1 MNSLLAVLLTKVV
14 RESGNLC
21 GIDTTQDIKTILR
34 RVEHEGF
41 SFMTIT
47 LATFFKDLQ
56 KSLDQGY
63 VASDSFRSFNRG
75 KSKLPIFLG
84 GFLRLVFDEGDGRL
98 VDMPDSL
105 EAICAIRSLFQI
117 SGLLKKVELEC
128 TPARVSAALDRYIDN
143 DAFVQS
149 HRVKVTREMRL
160 AVTTM
165 SDWLFGDV
173 FTKVSSDVDREEL
186 RPIHGPGAVVDK
198 LKGNQKFKPRLQ
210 SWPDQLESV
219 FPKGRY
225 AYNSYTNYFL
235 EEAVESGNAVP
246 GAVIPVK
253 VITVPKT
260 LSTPRI
266 IAIESTAMQ
275 YAQQGLHDSFFRHV
289 DRSSIGKIMSWKDQE
304 PNQLLALRGSY
315 PMPEILNRK
324 SLHVGFA
331 TLDLSDASDLV
342 DSQLVRDVFR
352 DYPLLL
358 EAVMAMRSPQAS
370 VLGKVID
377 LSKYASMGSALC
389 FPIESI
395 IFTIL
400 AFIGIRKVYP
410 TIRPENLIKEFSG
423 LVRVY
428 GDDIVVPVRAAQSV
442 VKTLE
447 AYGLRVNNTKSFW
460 TGMYRES
467 CGKEYFAGL
476 DVTIAKVRTELPSTR
491 KPISGQEREIV
502 STVALR
508 NNLYKRGYLEVAS
521 WLDTILDKVLHG
533 HYPIVLDSSPILGR
547 VNSDSLYQV
556 DRIHPDLQ
564 VPLVKGYRVSSRSP
578 SSFLDGYGAL
588 VKTLGKRSED
598 PIYDPQHLMRAGR
611 PRALRIKLGY
621 GKPYGYHIKGDIA

>member
-21 GIDTTQDIKTILR
+21 GIDTTQDIKTILS
-34 RVEHEGF
+34 RVEHEGE

-56 KSLDQGY
+56 QSLDRGY
-63 VASDSFRSFNRG
+63 VASDLFRSFNRG

-98 VDMPDSL
+98 LDMADCL
-105 EAICAIRSLFQI
+105 EAANAIRSMFQI

-128 TPARVSAALDRYIDN
+128 SPKRVQAALDRYIEN
-143 DAFVQS
+143 DAFVLS
-149 HRVKVTREMRL
+149 HRSVVTPEMR
-160 AVTTM
+160 AAITTM
-165 SDWLFGDV
+165 SDWIFGDV
-173 FTKVSSDVDREEL
+173 FQKVNSDIDQELL
-186 RPIHGPGAVVDK
+186 RPIHGPGAVADK
-198 LKGNQKFKPRLQ
+198 LKGNQKFIPKLQ

-219 FPKGRY
+219 FPRGRY
-225 AYNSYTNYFL
+225 GYNSYTNYFFH
-235 EEAVESGNAVP
+235 EVIGSGNAVP
-246 GAVIPVK
+246 GAVMPVK

-275 YAQQGLHDSFFRHV
+275 FAQQGLHDSFFRHI
-289 DRSSIGKIMSWKDQE
+289 DRDPVGVIMSWKSQE
-304 PNQLLALRGSY
+304 PNQGLALRGSY
-315 PMPEILNRK
+315 PMQSPLYTK
-324 SLHVGFA
+324 KAVHVGYA

-342 DSQLVRDVFR
+342 DSQLVRDIFR
-352 DYPLLL
+352 DFPLVR
-358 EAVMAMRSPQAS
+358 EAVMAMRSPQANVS
-370 VLGKVID
+370 GKIID
-377 LSKYASMGSALC
+377 LAKYASMGSALC

-400 AFIGIRKVYP
+400 VFIGLQKVYP
-410 TIRPENLIKEFSG
+410 TIRPANLVKEFAG

-428 GDDIVVPVRAAQSV
+428 GDDIVVPIRAAQSV

-467 CGKEYFAGL
+467 CGKEYFAGF
-476 DVTIAKVRTELPSTR
+476 DITIAKVRTELPSTR
-491 KPISGQEREIV
+491 KPIAGQEREIV

-508 NNLYKRGYLEVAS
+508 NNLYKRGYHDTAS
-521 WLDTILDKVLHG
+521 WLDSILGKCLNG
-533 HYPIVLDSSPILGR
+533 HYPMVLETSPILGR
-547 VNSDSLYQV
+547 VDFAGTYSV
-556 DRIHPDLQ
+556 DKMHPDLQ
-564 VPLVKGYRVSSRSP
+564 TPLVKGYRVSSRIP
-578 SSFLDGYGAL
+578 SSKLDGYGAL

-598 PIYDPQHLMRAGR
+598 PIYDPQHLQQAGR

-621 GKPYGYHIKGDIA
+621 AKPY